1 VRSDLPIA
9 PESPQV
15 VSGRRA
21 QVIRP
26 ACSHSHVLVDGLRS
40 LVQSAGLLRAMT
52 VTRLKMRY
60 RYSLLGWSWALL
72 QPLSL
77 TVIYS
82 LIFSHSTSDK
92 TDSLPYTFLS
102 SPG

>member
-1 VRSDLPIA
+1 MVR
-9 PESPQV
+9 EGRQV
-15 VSGRRA
+15 VLHRRV

-26 ACSHSHVLVDGLRS
+26 AYSPGDVLIDGLRS
-40 LVQSAGLLRAMT
+40 LALSAGLLRAMT

-60 RYSLLGWSWALL
+60 RYSLLGWGWALL

-77 TVIYS
+77 TVVYS
-82 LIFSHSTSDK
+82 LIFSRSTSDK